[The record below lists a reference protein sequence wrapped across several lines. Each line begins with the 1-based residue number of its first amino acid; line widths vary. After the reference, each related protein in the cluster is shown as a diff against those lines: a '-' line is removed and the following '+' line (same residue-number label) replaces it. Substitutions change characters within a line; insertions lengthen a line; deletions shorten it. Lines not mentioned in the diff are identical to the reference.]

1 MSQSPEYLDLPRCGP
16 FTLTNVRVPA
26 SVLGEVLSADF
37 EGLVS
42 CDIRIS
48 PDGCFAT
55 ILPAGAQSAYDQPT
69 GTPVLEAQGRVFL
82 PRLAEPHAHI
92 DKTQTWERAP
102 NMDGTFAGAKA
113 GAKSDRR
120 ESWSYDDAFRRMQ
133 FALEC
138 AYVHGVRSLRTHID
152 SQKKR
157 TSPSWE
163 VFDDLR
169 RDWSGRITLQGV
181 VSLGAAK
188 LMGPYGDKVADLAA
202 QYGTALGPVLYHAPG
217 QDEEIDRAFQLAR
230 DRGLSLDFHV
240 DETLDREANGIERIT
255 KKIIDTEFPYT
266 VNCGHVCA
274 LSMKPRKERKRI
286 LSLVREAGI
295 SLVALPMTNLYLQDR
310 AANVS
315 PKYRAMMPVLESM
328 DAGVVTALGGDNCRD
343 AFHPYGDYDMV
354 EVLREGVRLGH
365 LDHPFAGAVPLVSSE
380 AEKLMGVSSGA
391 PIREGQVA
399 DFILF
404 DATSLSQVFARLGVR
419 RQVVVAGRKI
429 SAQLPNFI

>member
-1 MSQSPEYLDLPRCGP
+1 MKTMFQQPFELPRCGRYK
-16 FTLTNVRVPA
+16 LTNVRVPA
-26 SVLGEVLSADF
+26 RVLGEVLSVDF
-37 EGLVS
+37 EGLAM
-42 CDIRIS
+42 CDISIS
-48 PDGCFAT
+48 PDGHFAT
-55 ILPAGAQSAYDQPT
+55 ILPAGSQT
-69 GTPVLEAQGRVFL
+69 GEQGNVLTVHAEGRVLF

-102 NMDGTFAGAKA
+102 NEDGTFVGAKA
-113 GAKSDRR
+113 GAKGDRR

-157 TSPSWE
+157 TSPSWQ

-169 RDWSGRITLQGV
+169 RDWSGRITVQGV
-181 VSLGAAK
+181 VSLGASK
-188 LMGPYGDKVADLAA
+188 LMGPYGSKVADLAA
-202 QYGTALGPVLYHAPG
+202 RYGAALGPVLYHAPG

-230 DRGLSLDFHV
+230 DRGLALDFHV
-240 DETLDREANGIERIT
+240 DETLNREANGIERIA
-255 KKIIDTEFPYT
+255 KKIIDTQFPYA

-295 SLVALPMTNLYLQDR
+295 SVVALPMTNLYLQDR
-310 AANVS
+310 ATNVS
-315 PKYRAMMPVLESM
+315 PKYRAMMPLLESM
-328 DAGVVTALGGDNCRD
+328 KAGIMTALGGDNCRD

-365 LDHPFAGAVPLVSSE
+365 LDHPFAGGVPLVSSA
-380 AEKLMGVSSGA
+380 AEELMVC
-391 PIREGQVA
+391 V
-399 DFILF
+399 
-404 DATSLSQVFARLGVR
+404 VR
-419 RQVVVAGRKI
+419 RPYSGGQSGRFHP
-429 SAQLPNFI
+429 L